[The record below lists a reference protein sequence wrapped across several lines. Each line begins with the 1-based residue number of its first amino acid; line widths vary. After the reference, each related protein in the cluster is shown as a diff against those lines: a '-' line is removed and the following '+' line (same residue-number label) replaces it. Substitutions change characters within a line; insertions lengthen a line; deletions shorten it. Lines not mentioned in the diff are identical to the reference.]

1 MADKKIGVIDHYY
14 DKIGVAVIKLESGKL
29 KVGDKIKVF
38 DREGN
43 ELFEQE
49 VASMQINGTSVDSV
63 KKGDDF
69 GMKIDQKVKE
79 GYEVHLVKE

>member
-1 MADKKIGVIDHYY
+1 MQGKKVGTIDHYY
-14 DKIGVAVIKLESGKL
+14 DRIGVAVVKLDAGTL
-29 KVGDKIKVF
+29 KIGDKIKIY
-38 DREGN
+38 DRGGN

-49 VASMQINGTSVDSV
+49 VTSMQIEGQEIEKA

-79 GYEVHLVKE
+79 GYEVYKQ

>member
-1 MADKKIGVIDHYY
+1 MQGKKIGIIDHYY
-14 DKIGVAVIKLESGKL
+14 DRIGVAVVKLDAGTL
-29 KVGDKIKVF
+29 KVGDKIKIY
-38 DREGN
+38 DRGGN

-49 VASMQINGTSVDSV
+49 VTSMQIEGQDIDKA

-79 GYEVHLVKE
+79 GYEVYKV

>member
-1 MADKKIGVIDHYY
+1 MQGKKIGLIDHYY
-14 DKIGVAVIKLESGKL
+14 DRIGVAVLKLDAGSLKIGDTIKIY
-29 KVGDKIKVF
+29 DK
-38 DREGN
+38 EGN

-49 VASMQINGTSVDSV
+49 VTSMQIDGQEIKKA

-79 GYEVHLVKE
+79 GYEVYKQ